1 MVLIEEVPDE
11 EQDELV
17 PSRTTM
23 GVAKED
29 VQKGGGRHA
38 MHGDPRA
45 QSTGNDGAGC
55 SGEGGPG
62 KTPLGAQS
70 TSKASSPGNGKS
82 PDEPADA
89 VNESDSDDDELP
101 PLENMSVRSTQP
113 GISER
118 EARGATNN
126 AQQKQQKQQEGTS
139 SRPIKRGF
147 FDAKPKTRRRPP
159 SKAPTSA
166 ESGSPAEVPTI
177 RAKASSGVGEK
188 SIPSFLRVDP
198 SESEVALG
206 KMKEKL
212 VEEMKP
218 TPDMINSIQGD
229 SNLMD
234 GFDDPEVMAA
244 VAEVARDASSI
255 SKYQNNPKVMR
266 FYRSMAG
273 MMAERFNKKADEEER
288 GSHGS

>member
-1 MVLIEEVPDE
+1 M
-11 EQDELV
+11 
-17 PSRTTM
+17 
-23 GVAKED
+23 
-29 VQKGGGRHA
+29 
-38 MHGDPRA
+38 
-45 QSTGNDGAGC
+45 
-55 SGEGGPG
+55 
-62 KTPLGAQS
+62 
-70 TSKASSPGNGKS
+70 
-82 PDEPADA
+82 
-89 VNESDSDDDELP
+89 
-101 PLENMSVRSTQP
+101 
-113 GISER
+113 
-118 EARGATNN
+118 
-126 AQQKQQKQQEGTS
+126 
-139 SRPIKRGF
+139 
-147 FDAKPKTRRRPP
+147 
-159 SKAPTSA
+159 
-166 ESGSPAEVPTI
+166 
-177 RAKASSGVGEK
+177 
-188 SIPSFLRVDP
+188 DP